1 MVIASPRQIIID
13 VSAMMITNPIT
24 MEWNAFQN
32 HPIRTRLFNDPT
44 TLLMYAK
51 ISLVSSLI
59 LEKNDSRK
67 KNLKPTMKN
76 PCKGAVCVNLNGG
89 IKTYFCE
96 CKRGFKRV
104 SHQECEAMVSPFF
117 ITNSCH
123 QLLST

>member
-51 ISLVSSLI
+51 ISLVSDLI
-59 LEKNDSRK
+59 LEKKNDSQK
-67 KNLKPTMKN
+67 K
-76 PCKGAVCVNLNGG
+76 
-89 IKTYFCE
+89 F
-96 CKRGFKRV
+96 
-104 SHQECEAMVSPFF
+104 
-117 ITNSCH
+117 
-123 QLLST
+123 